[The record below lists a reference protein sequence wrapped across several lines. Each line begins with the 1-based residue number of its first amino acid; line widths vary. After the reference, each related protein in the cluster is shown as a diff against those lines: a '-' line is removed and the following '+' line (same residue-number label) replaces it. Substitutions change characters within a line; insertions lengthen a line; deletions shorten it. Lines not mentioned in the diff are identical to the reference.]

1 MNIMVQAR
9 LFKNTDL
16 IFCVKNYFL
25 EFEILASG
33 TENFKKKICFHDL
46 YRLTGCRE
54 KTGSRD
60 ILRNMKISIL
70 RVKKRIDYFG
80 VTLET

>member
-1 MNIMVQAR
+1 MQCNSQYKYHGSR

-33 TENFKKKICFHDL
+33 TENFKKKICFHDF
-46 YRLTGCRE
+46 YRLTGC
-54 KTGSRD
+54 
-60 ILRNMKISIL
+60 RNMKISIL

>member
-1 MNIMVQAR
+1 M
-9 LFKNTDL
+9 
-16 IFCVKNYFL
+16 
-25 EFEILASG
+25 
-33 TENFKKKICFHDL
+33 ICIALQDV
-46 YRLTGCRE
+46 E
-54 KTGSRD
+54 KKTGSRD